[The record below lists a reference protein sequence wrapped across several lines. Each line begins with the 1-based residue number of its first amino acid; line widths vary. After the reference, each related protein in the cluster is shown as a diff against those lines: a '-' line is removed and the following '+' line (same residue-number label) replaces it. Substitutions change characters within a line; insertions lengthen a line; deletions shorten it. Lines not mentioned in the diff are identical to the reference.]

1 LQWQRVAQAYAL
13 LNVRNFV
20 IPEDIQAVAAPVL
33 SVRLTSNSI
42 ATDQA
47 IESVIAS
54 VRVPRL

>member
-1 LQWQRVAQAYAL
+1 
-13 LNVRNFV
+13 
-20 IPEDIQAVAAPVL
+20 VAAPVL